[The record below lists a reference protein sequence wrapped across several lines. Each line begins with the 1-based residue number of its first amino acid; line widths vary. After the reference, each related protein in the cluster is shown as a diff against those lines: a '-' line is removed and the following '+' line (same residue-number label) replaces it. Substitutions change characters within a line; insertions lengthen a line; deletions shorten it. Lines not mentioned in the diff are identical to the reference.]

1 MMCKILESYQRY
13 FYKNTVIN
21 SCFVQKGKL
30 VVLTLQT
37 AQATAGIYRE
47 RLPEVGKHAFRLPSA
62 IVDIL
67 L

>member
-1 MMCKILESYQRY
+1 MCKILESYQRY
-13 FYKNTVIN
+13 FIKYRNQLMF
-21 SCFVQKGKL
+21 CKGKL

-37 AQATAGIYRE
+37 AQATVGIYRE